1 MMIGTRQ
8 INLIHFLQI
17 LSKLGP
23 TYKLSKKNLT
33 SPMGL
38 PQEMEDNG
46 VAFLTFSIETKTLS
60 RLMRIVLRVIHAR
73 LTVLRGQEA

>member
-1 MMIGTRQ
+1 
-8 INLIHFLQI
+8 
-17 LSKLGP
+17 
-23 TYKLSKKNLT
+23 
-33 SPMGL
+33 MGL